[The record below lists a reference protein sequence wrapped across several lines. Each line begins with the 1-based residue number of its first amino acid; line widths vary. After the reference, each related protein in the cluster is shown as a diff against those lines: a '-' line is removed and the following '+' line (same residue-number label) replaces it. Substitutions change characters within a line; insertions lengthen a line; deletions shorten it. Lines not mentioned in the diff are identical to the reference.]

1 MIADSIFYGTL
12 MVQPL
17 KYIPRKKYSVYLSK
31 IQGRSV
37 K

>member
-1 MIADSIFYGTL
+1 MIADTNYNGKL

-17 KYIPRKKYSVYLSK
+17 KYILRKKYSVYLSI